1 MTEATK
7 HALLSPSGAAGWM
20 VCAGKPAMERGLPD
34 DSNEHSDYGTCAHTV
49 ASWCL
54 TEDKDPSAYLGR
66 RIDVGHSK
74 TVEVDQEMVDGVRV
88 YVEMVHKRAA
98 DYKLAGAVSVELMVE
113 QRVPI
118 GHITGEEGA
127 EGTADV
133 VIIVLWADGTA
144 LIDVI
149 DLKFGVGVK
158 VFAENNPQGM
168 FYALGAVE
176 KFSVVTDFDRVRIC
190 IHQPRVSE
198 EPSDW
203 EIGIDELMAF
213 SKHASERAYHSLQV
227 YNNEKPGA
235 YEHHLT
241 PGDHCRKTFCKARAT
256 CPKLAQFVQENVGA
270 DFETLIVP
278 AEGSTVLIGP
288 PVSCNASTIA
298 TKFKAIDIIED
309 WCKAV
314 RARAEALLFERG
326 NSPEIIAEL
335 GIKLVQGKQGNRA
348 WTSKA
353 EAEAAMKSMRLK
365 QDQMYEFS
373 LISPTTA
380 ESLAP
385 KFDKDGNVKPGQPDT
400 PIKPKQ
406 WAKLKTLITRSPGKP
421 SVADA
426 SDKRP
431 ALEIKPV
438 ADDFEVVVSGVED
451 LV

>member
-1 MTEATK
+1 
-7 HALLSPSGAAGWM
+7 
-20 VCAGKPAMERGLPD
+20 
-34 DSNEHSDYGTCAHTV
+34 
-49 ASWCL
+49 
-54 TEDKDPSAYLGR
+54 
-66 RIDVGHSK
+66 
-74 TVEVDQEMVDGVRV
+74 
-88 YVEMVHKRAA
+88 
-98 DYKLAGAVSVELMVE
+98 
-113 QRVPI
+113 
-118 GHITGEEGA
+118 
-127 EGTADV
+127 
-133 VIIVLWADGTA
+133 
-144 LIDVI
+144 
-149 DLKFGVGVK
+149 LKFGVGVK

-176 KFSVVTDFDRVRIC
+176 KFSCVTDFDRVRIC

-203 EIGIDELMAF
+203 EITIDDLLKF
-213 SKHASERAYHSLQV
+213 SKHASERAYHALQV
-227 YNNEKPGA
+227 YNNEKPEA
-235 YEHHLT
+235 VIHHLT
-241 PGDHCRKTFCKARAT
+241 TGDHCKKTFCKARAT
-256 CPKLAQFVQENVGA
+256 CPKLAQFVQETVGA
-270 DFETLIVP
+270 DFEVLGKHESLTEGGTVVVGAWGASVEP
-278 AEGSTVLIGP
+278 ASV
-288 PVSCNASTIA
+288 A

-314 RARAEALLFERG
+314 RAKAEALLFERG

-348 WTSKA
+348 WASAT

-385 KFDKDGNVKPGQPDT
+385 KFDKEGNVKPGQADT

-406 WAKLKTLITRSPGKP
+406 WAKLQTLITRSPGKP